1 VNPTNVFATGA
12 LAGILIGYI
21 AGRFVASGAQNKSR
35 KSNGRKGNQGGR
47 GNQDSSKPVRGGKFA
62 TTRTGKG
69 VELYVGNL
77 AYGIREKDMA
87 QAFGK
92 SGKVLSARVIC
103 NKFNG
108 KSKGYG
114 FIEMA
119 DKAGAKKAVE
129 QMNASD
135 LRGRK
140 LVVNE
145 ARSKSRDDD

>member
-1 VNPTNVFATGA
+1 MNNIPPEVFATGA
-12 LAGILIGYI
+12 LAGMIIGFV
-21 AGRFVASGAQNKSR
+21 AGRYSAGVTKKS
-35 KSNGRKGNQGGR
+35 GRKGQR
-47 GNQDSSKPVRGGKFA
+47 GNSQRGSEPGGKVKGGGKFA

-77 AYGIREKDMA
+77 AYGIREKDMG

-92 SGKVLSARVIC
+92 SGKVLSARVIR

-119 DKAGAKKAVE
+119 DKSGAKKAVDE
-129 QMNASD
+129 MNGSD

>member
-1 VNPTNVFATGA
+1 VNPIHVAAGA
-12 LAGILIGYI
+12 LAGIFVGYI
-21 AGRFVASGAQNKSR
+21 AGRFLPAGSKKNNR
-35 KSNGRKGNQGGR
+35 KSNGRKVNAQR
-47 GNQDSSKPVRGGKFA
+47 DQDDSKPSRGGKFA

-92 SGKVLSARVIC
+92 SGKVLSARVIR

-129 QMNASD
+129 QMNACD

-145 ARSKSRDDD
+145 ARSKSRDDED